1 MHIIAQSSTLRPRWS
16 QTQHELEVND
26 PPLPRLDV
34 LRYKKSNKICVSEDL
49 N

>member
-16 QTQHELEVND
+16 QTQHELEVKD
-26 PPLPRLDV
+26 PPFPRLDV
-34 LRYKKSNKICVSEDL
+34 PGNKKSNKICVSEDL